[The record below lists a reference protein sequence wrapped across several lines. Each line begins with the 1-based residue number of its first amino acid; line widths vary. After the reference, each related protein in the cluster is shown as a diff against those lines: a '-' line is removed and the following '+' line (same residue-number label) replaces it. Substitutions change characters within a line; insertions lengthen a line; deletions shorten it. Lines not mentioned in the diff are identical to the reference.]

1 MRLVRQ
7 PDAPLA
13 LDDDL
18 LIEGDNAV
26 VLGLLPAGAF
36 DLVYV
41 DPPFNTGTRRRGGRT
56 TAVRDDAG
64 PAGFGGNGYRR
75 PRAPA
80 PSPPAYADAFDD
92 YVAWLVPR
100 LTAAHALL
108 APHGSLYVHL
118 DQREVHY
125 VKVALDAALG
135 RDRFLSEV
143 IWAYDYGGK
152 PRDRWAPKH
161 DTVLVYVAEPG
172 RHVFNTDE
180 IDRVPYLAPKLAG
193 PEKAAR
199 GKLPTDVH
207 WQTIVPTNG
216 RERTGYP
223 TQKPEG
229 LLRRF
234 VQASSRPGG
243 WCLDCF
249 AGSGTLGAVAAA
261 LGRRYVLVDSSPE
274 AVAVAA
280 ERLGA

>member
-1 MRLVRQ
+1 VRLATH
-7 PDAPLA
+7 PTSPLA

-18 LIEGDNAV
+18 LIEGDNAD
-26 VLGLLPAGAF
+26 VLPLLPRGAF

-56 TAVRDDAG
+56 RAVRDASA
-64 PAGFGGNGYRR
+64 PAGFGGHGYRR
-75 PRAPA
+75 SKPEGPF
-80 PSPPAYADAFDD
+80 YADAFDD
-92 YVAWLVPR
+92 YAAWLVPR
-100 LTAAHALL
+100 LVAAHGLL
-108 APHGSLYVHL
+108 AEHGSLYVHL

-135 RDRFLSEV
+135 RERFLSEV
-143 IWAYDYGGK
+143 VWAYDYGGK

-161 DTVLVYVAEPG
+161 DTVLVYAAEPG
-172 RHVFNTDE
+172 RQLFNADE

-261 LGRRYVLVDSSPE
+261 LGRRYVLVDSSADAI
-274 AVAVAA
+274 AVAERRLSAA
-280 ERLGA
+280 SA

>member
-18 LIEGDNAV
+18 LIEGDNAA
-26 VLGLLPAGAF
+26 VLGLLPAGVF

-56 TAVRDDAG
+56 TTVRDDAG

-75 PRAPA
+75 ERAEG
-80 PSPPAYADAFDD
+80 PAYADTFEDF
-92 YVAWLVPR
+92 VAWLVPR
-100 LTAAHALL
+100 LVAAHALL

-172 RHVFNTDE
+172 RHVFNADE

-207 WQTIVPTNG
+207 WQTIVPTAG

-249 AGSGTLGAVAAA
+249 AGSGTLGAVA
-261 LGRRYVLVDSSPE
+261 G
-274 AVAVAA
+274 
-280 ERLGA
+280 

>member
-1 MRLVRQ
+1 MRLVTH
-7 PDAPLA
+7 PADPLA

-18 LIEGDNAV
+18 LIEGDNAD
-26 VLGLLPAGAF
+26 VLALLPRGAF

-41 DPPFNTGTRRRGGRT
+41 DPPFNTGATRAGGRT
-56 TAVRDDAG
+56 RTTRDDAG
-64 PAGFGGNGYRR
+64 PTGFGGHGYRR
-75 PRAPA
+75 EREAGPV
-80 PSPPAYADAFDD
+80 YADAFDD
-92 YVAWLVPR
+92 YAGWLVPR
-100 LTAAHALL
+100 LTAAHDLL

-135 RDRFLSEV
+135 RERFLSEV
-143 IWAYDYGGK
+143 VWAYDYGGK

-161 DTVLVYVAEPG
+161 DTVLVYAAQPG
-172 RHVFNTDE
+172 RQLFNADE

-193 PEKAAR
+193 TEKAAR

-207 WQTIVPTNG
+207 WQTIVPTSG

-261 LGRRYVLVDSSPE
+261 LDRRYVLVDSSPDAI
-274 AVAVAA
+274 AVAERRLSAA
-280 ERLGA
+280 SA